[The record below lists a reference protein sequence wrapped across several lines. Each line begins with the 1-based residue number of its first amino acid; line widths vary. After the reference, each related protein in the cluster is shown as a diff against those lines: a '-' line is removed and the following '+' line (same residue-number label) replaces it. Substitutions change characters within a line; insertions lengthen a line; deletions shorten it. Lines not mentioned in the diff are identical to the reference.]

1 MYEQHFGLSKRPFTA
16 KPKGNDVF
24 VGPQTASTMSRLKK
38 ALVSQDAV
46 IVVSGPAG
54 SGKTTLVARALDALS
69 GSHRVVRI
77 GRMQL
82 QGTDALEF
90 LLEELGVTQPPR
102 GPIRQFAALR
112 SQLSQ
117 LETQN
122 SRVVVVIE
130 DAMRTGAEALSEL
143 EALTA
148 ADAGDSGGA
157 AIVLMGDDRLA
168 AFCKDPQLARL
179 DQRVRQRLT
188 ITALSA
194 AELRAYLMHSF
205 RLAGADFEFLFDS
218 RCAALIHAL
227 SSGIPRLANNIVDAA
242 LSGAALAG
250 IQKIPASFVA
260 DVAKD
265 EFGLEAEEFDTAPA
279 VVEAAPEPDPEP
291 EPVPESEPES
301 VPEPVLE
308 AEPDPLPLP
317 KTDHVPVLEAEPD
330 PVPVPEPDHVPVLEA
345 EPDPVPVPEPD
356 HVPVL
361 EAEPDPVPVPEP
373 DHVPVLEAEPDPV
386 PVPEPDHAPVL
397 EAEPEAV
404 PDPVIVFSDE
414 PPVDTATAD
423 FGIPELIQDTLP
435 DLEILAPEIM
445 AAEQD
450 EAQPEPE
457 PEPQP
462 EPDPE
467 PVLVDEPAPV
477 VESAAE
483 DIPEWERDPTLAEL
497 RPDLDAL
504 EKAMAFAHGDTDD
517 TSESKPEANAVPPS
531 ALPKV
536 ETVIDEIPEITL
548 DNAIQARIED
558 HLIDEPGEI
567 SPARP
572 DDSPAAAPESG
583 IPEIRLAPQRVKK
596 ADAELEKIAA
606 ELAKAKTIED
616 VNDEMAE
623 TLFGEELNLVAAQV
637 VAAGTPPDSANDGD
651 LELFDTTAGT
661 MAQSAAPVPVFE
673 PVADAPVVD
682 APVVDEQP
690 AVEISLHTREHG
702 GEAGLDLSASQRL
715 KTVRALNAELHPS
728 LREPETAP
736 TPTAAPVPPTA
747 TPEPIE
753 DQINTSMTQTLKA
766 LNVRPPISE
775 REVRSA
781 FDDEDEE
788 EKKGGFFSR
797 FRRS

>member
-90 LLEELGVTQPPR
+90 LLEELGVTQAPR

-112 SQLSQ
+112 SQLSR
-117 LETQN
+117 LETEN

-130 DAMRTGAEALSEL
+130 DAMRTGADALSEL

-157 AIVLMGDDRLA
+157 AMVLMGDDRLA
-168 AFCKDPQLARL
+168 TFCKDRQLARL

-188 ITALSA
+188 ITPLSG

-250 IQKIPASFVA
+250 IQKIPAAFVA
-260 DVAKD
+260 EVAKD
-265 EFGLEAEEFDTAPA
+265 EFGLEAEEFDATPA
-279 VVEAAPEPDPEP
+279 VVEAAPQPDPEP
-291 EPVPESEPES
+291 EPVPEPES
-301 VPEPVLE
+301 VPEPVHE
-308 AEPDPLPLP
+308 AEPDAVPVPEP
-317 KTDHVPVLEAEPD
+317 DQVPVLEAEPEPL
-330 PVPVPEPDHVPVLEA
+330 PVAEPDHVPVLEA
-345 EPDPVPVPEPD
+345 EPEAVPEP
-356 HVPVL
+356 L
-361 EAEPDPVPVPEP
+361 
-373 DHVPVLEAEPDPV
+373 
-386 PVPEPDHAPVL
+386 
-397 EAEPEAV
+397 
-404 PDPVIVFSDE
+404 IVFSDE
-414 PPVDTATAD
+414 PLVDSATAD
-423 FGIPELIQDTLP
+423 LGIPELIQDTFP

-450 EAQPEPE
+450 EALPEPLAVPGIDE
-457 PEPQP
+457 LPDLEPFAAALPDPAPLPEPKPEPQP
-462 EPDPE
+462 EPQPDPE
-467 PVLVDEPAPV
+467 PVLFAEPAPV

-483 DIPEWERDPTLAEL
+483 NIPEWEREPTLAEL

-517 TSESKPEANAVPPS
+517 MSDPKPEVNEMRPS

-536 ETVIDEIPEITL
+536 EPVIDGIPEITL
-548 DNAIQARIED
+548 DNAIQARIEN

-567 SPARP
+567 SPARTN
-572 DDSPAAAPESG
+572 DAAAAAADSG

-623 TLFGEELNLVAAQV
+623 TLFGEELSLVAAQV
-637 VAAGTPPDSANDGD
+637 VAAGTPPGSANDGD
-651 LELFDTTAGT
+651 LELFETAAGT
-661 MAQSAAPVPVFE
+661 MAPSAAPVPGAE
-673 PVADAPVVD
+673 PVADKPVF
-682 APVVDEQP
+682 DEQP
-690 AVEISLHTREHG
+690 AVEIALHAREHG

-715 KTVRALNAELHPS
+715 KTVRALNAELPPS
-728 LREPETAP
+728 LREPESAP
-736 TPTAAPVPPTA
+736 APIPSPVPPTA

-775 REVRSA
+775 RQARSA
-781 FDDEDEE
+781 FDDDDEE